1 MWAHMRAQSSKHPK
15 YTKNLGK
22 NINVNGRTINEEW
35 FKHIVKRK
43 PTSPSSSTRN
53 TLYSAITICLS
64 TWLMLLTLLSLTI
77 AARVLKDRRSRS
89 ERGEQEPIKIPNKN
103 LAYILKSTRCPS
115 LLTWPRPYSY
125 NKIVGPQNRLGTT
138 AKTRIGVG
146 KTTCKIDDDNRLE
159 EQFIYLQS
167 FHRTPDARVRK
178 TTTGE

>member
-115 LLTWPRPYSY
+115 LLTRPRPYSY
-125 NKIVGPQNRLGTT
+125 NKIVGPQNQVRNHSENP
-138 AKTRIGVG
+138 
-146 KTTCKIDDDNRLE
+146 NRCR
-159 EQFIYLQS
+159 QDHVQD
-167 FHRTPDARVRK
+167 R
-178 TTTGE
+178 